1 MGSEIFLLS
10 PLCFRRVNAF
20 KGGFARFSICVWC
33 IDVCTFRERNY
44 NRAIRL
50 RSALQQNLIAFT
62 VMALAS
68 ENYHWKRVEE
78 DGGDRRGKEEN
89 KISERVYSVFRS
101 TLENII
107 EYHRMFS
114 NLLSYVS
121 ACVHAQKL
129 FSPSFLSLSPFLF
142 FPNIHAEISLHILLN
157 IFRNCAVKFDP
168 GCQFEIEN
176 PIRGINNDNSRRVA
190 GHGRS
195 GHENSETSALYL
207 PTCRQLSSFFPWQ
220 LSQFRRVSFKIN
232 RESYK

>member
-1 MGSEIFLLS
+1 MGSGIFLLS

-129 FSPSFLSLSPFLF
+129 FSPLPFSPC
-142 FPNIHAEISLHILLN
+142 LH
-157 IFRNCAVKFDP
+157 FYFSEYP
-168 GCQFEIEN
+168 
-176 PIRGINNDNSRRVA
+176 RGNFITYIAKYFHELR
-190 GHGRS
+190 GQIRS
-195 GHENSETSALYL
+195 GMSV
-207 PTCRQLSSFFPWQ
+207 W
-220 LSQFRRVSFKIN
+220 N
-232 RESYK
+232 RKSHPRD

>member
-1 MGSEIFLLS
+1 MGSGIFLLS

-44 NRAIRL
+44 NRGIRL

-121 ACVHAQKL
+121 ACVHDQKL
-129 FSPSFLSLSPFLF
+129 FFPLPFSLSPFLF
-142 FPNIHAEISLHILLN
+142 SRIST
-157 IFRNCAVKFDP
+157 RKFHYVY
-168 GCQFEIEN
+168 C
-176 PIRGINNDNSRRVA
+176 
-190 GHGRS
+190 
-195 GHENSETSALYL
+195 
-207 PTCRQLSSFFPWQ
+207 
-220 LSQFRRVSFKIN
+220 
-232 RESYK
+232 